1 MTPRTTV
8 GCGADPPTV
17 TAGSGVSA
25 VAVDRTNNTVY
36 VADGDGTVSVID
48 GARCDSLI
56 VSGCHDTPH
65 AVRTGAGTAAVVVD
79 AKDHTVFAL
88 NGSDDTLSSI
98 DAATCDGATPSACP
112 PLAPAQRDAP
122 ELGPGAS
129 ENDLIVTPGNDTAYV
144 VNEGGAERAHRD
156 RGRRLHGAQPLGLS
170 RASAERARGRTSRYG
185 RPGDRHLV
193 RHRRQPPPGRRHR
206 RSPL

>member
-1 MTPRTTV
+1 MTVIDGNTCDAKDHSR
-8 GCGADPPTV
+8 CGADAPTV

-25 VAVDRTNNTVY
+25 VAVDQTNNTVY

-48 GARCDSLI
+48 GTRCDSLT

-98 DAATCDGATPSACP
+98 DAATCDGA
-112 PLAPAQRDAP
+112 
-122 ELGPGAS
+122 
-129 ENDLIVTPGNDTAYV
+129 
-144 VNEGGAERAHRD
+144 
-156 RGRRLHGAQPLGLS
+156 S
-170 RASAERARGRTSRYG
+170 RARARDSPRPSVALRRSGPAPRRTISSSRPAMTPPTLSTRAGRTCS
-185 RPGDRHLV
+185 
-193 RHRRQPPPGRRHR
+193 
-206 RSPL
+206 S